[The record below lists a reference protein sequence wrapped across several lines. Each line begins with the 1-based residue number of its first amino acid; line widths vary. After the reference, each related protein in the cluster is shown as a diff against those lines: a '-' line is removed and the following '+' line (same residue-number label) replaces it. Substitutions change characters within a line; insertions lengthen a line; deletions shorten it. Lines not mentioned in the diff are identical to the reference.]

1 MKLQTIPT
9 HKITQTDHN
18 LLTILESY
26 LPAVTEK
33 SVLAIT
39 SKIVAICQGRV
50 VKAGT
55 VDRQQLIEQE
65 AAWFLPPGASR
76 YPVALT
82 IKHNLLTPNAGVD
95 ESNGNGDY
103 VLWPRDP
110 QQVANQV
117 RGWLC
122 QHFGLEHVGVILT
135 DSNPSPLRW
144 GVTGFAIAHSGF
156 AALNN
161 YIGQA
166 DLFGRPLRMTQ
177 ANVADALAAAA
188 VLVMGEG
195 AEGTP
200 LALISDLPFVRFQD
214 REPSPAELQ
223 ALRIDR
229 ADDLYAP
236 LLNGVGWQRG
246 GAHV

>member
-1 MKLQTIPT
+1 MQLRAVST
-9 HKITQTDHN
+9 HKITRSDRN
-18 LLTILESY
+18 LLAILAAY
-26 LPAVTEK
+26 LPVVAEN
-33 SVLAIT
+33 SVLAVT

-50 VKAGT
+50 VKRAG

-65 AAWFLPPGASR
+65 ADWFLPPSASR
-76 YPVALT
+76 YHVALT
-82 IKHNLLTPNAGVD
+82 IKNNLLTPNAGVD
-95 ESNGNGDY
+95 ESNGNGGY
-103 VLWPRDP
+103 VLWPHEP

-156 AALNN
+156 QALNN
-161 YIGQA
+161 YIGQP

-200 LALISDLPFVRFQD
+200 LALISDLPFVHFQARD
-214 REPSPAELQ
+214 PSPAELQ
-223 ALRIDR
+223 ALTIERDT
-229 ADDLYAP
+229 DLYAP
-236 LLNGVGWQRG
+236 LLNGVDWQRG
-246 GAHV
+246 GIG